1 MILPILFPA
10 LEKNIRGHWNQAVQS
25 LTLNIKKIFSDAD
38 PALFE
43 ECLMR
48 FQEEE
53 IKDREKQEKRESIWK
68 QLEDVAAANAVSNEA
83 VLVSRFVSS
92 VAIAT
97 SANQLA
103 TAGG

>member
-1 MILPILFPA
+1 M
-10 LEKNIRGHWNQAVQS
+10 EKNIRGHWNQVVQS
-25 LTLNIKKIFSDAD
+25 LTMNVRKIFSDAD
-38 PALFE
+38 QALFD
-43 ECLMR
+43 ECLKR

-53 IKDREKQEKRESIWK
+53 INDREKQEKRESIWK

-83 VLVSRFVSS
+83 ILVSRFVSS